1 MSHLTKTETPL
12 VIWLNSVTH
21 MRGDVH
27 DTRQYIAKYAENAAS
42 VYNTC
47 LDKIVCYLQRI
58 FNRNQKPETTNT

>member
-27 DTRQYIAKYAENAAS
+27 DTRQLPNMQK
-42 VYNTC
+42 T
-47 LDKIVCYLQRI
+47 LLQ
-58 FNRNQKPETTNT
+58 FTTLV